1 MNEILI
7 TGVTGFIG
15 KHLLRRLEGQKNIR
29 IRALVHKKPDTGLL
43 NKDNISVIEGD
54 LTRRQT
60 LDRFCAKGATLVNL
74 AYLGGRSRQ
83 DNLAAVNNLLDACAK
98 AGIKRFIHCSSAAV
112 FGRLPADIVSENT
125 ACNPANEYEAAKLQ
139 IEKTIL
145 GCAGGAFETVILRPT
160 AVFGPG
166 GKNLLKLAGDLR
178 SGNKAAN
185 YLKSC
190 LFNTR
195 KMNLVSVYNV
205 VSAIELFINTEEKIS
220 RDIYIISDDDDRRNN
235 YRYIEQYLMKA
246 LSLNDYPIPVI
257 PFPSFLLKLLLKLMG
272 KTMFDPARVYSSR
285 KLSNF
290 GFKKNI
296 SFEDGLADFSK
307 WYKTAL

>member
-15 KHLLRRLEGQKNIR
+15 KHLLRRLDGQKNIR

-43 NKDNISVIEGD
+43 NKDNISVVEGD
-54 LTRRQT
+54 LTRRET
-60 LDRFCAKGATLVNL
+60 LDKFCVRGATLVNL
-74 AYLGGRSRQ
+74 AYLGGRPRQ
-83 DNLAAVNNLLDACAK
+83 DNLAAINNLLEACEK

-112 FGRLPADIVSENT
+112 FGRVSNDMVTEDT
-125 ACNPANEYEAAKLQ
+125 VCTPSNEYEATKLE
-139 IEKTIL
+139 IEKAIL
-145 GCAGGAFETVILRPT
+145 ERASGKFEIIILRPT

-166 GKNLLKLAGDLR
+166 GKNLLKLAGDLK
-178 SGNKAAN
+178 SGNKTAN

-205 VSAIELFINTEEKIS
+205 VSAVELFINTEEKIGC
-220 RDIYIISDDDDRRNN
+220 DIYIVSDDDDQRNN
-235 YRYIEQYLMKA
+235 YLYIEQYLMKS
-246 LSLNDYPIPVI
+246 LSLNGYPVPVI
-257 PFPSFLLKLLLKLMG
+257 PFPSFFLKLLLKLMG
-272 KTMFDPARVYSSR
+272 KTMFDPARVYSSQ

>member
-15 KHLLRRLEGQKNIR
+15 KHLLRRLDGQKNIR

-43 NKDNISVIEGD
+43 NKDNISVVEGD
-54 LTRRQT
+54 LTRRET
-60 LDRFCAKGATLVNL
+60 LDKFCVRGATLVNL
-74 AYLGGRSRQ
+74 AYLGGRPRQ
-83 DNLAAVNNLLDACAK
+83 DNLAAINNLLEACEK

-112 FGRLPADIVSENT
+112 FGRVSNDMVTEDT
-125 ACNPANEYEAAKLQ
+125 VCTPSNEYEATKLE
-139 IEKTIL
+139 IEKAIL
-145 GCAGGAFETVILRPT
+145 ERASGKFEIIILRPT

-166 GKNLLKLAGDLR
+166 GKNLLKLAGDLK
-178 SGNKAAN
+178 SGNKTAN

-195 KMNLVSVYNV
+195 KMNLISVYNV
-205 VSAIELFINTEEKIS
+205 VSAIELFINTGEKIS
-220 RDIYIISDDDDRRNN
+220 RDIYIVSDDDDQRNN
-235 YRYIEQYLMKA
+235 YRYIEQYLIKS
-246 LSLNDYPIPVI
+246 LSLNGYPVPFI
-257 PFPSFLLKLLLKLMG
+257 PFPSFFLKLLVKLMG
-272 KTMFDPARVYSSR
+272 KTMFDPARVYSSQ